1 LPLPEHAYNQTPHG
15 IGRLPEQTLQ
25 NKSRIGDDRG
35 LGQYDAML
43 CGQSGQVAWLI
54 AARRGISTI
63 RSKYTAASWL
73 ACAMHFRY

>member
-43 CGQSGQVAWLI
+43 CGQSGAGRVVDRGS
-54 AARRGISTI
+54 ARYFDDPIEVYGGKLVSLRNGGE
-63 RSKYTAASWL
+63 
-73 ACAMHFRY
+73 